1 MCAILDAN
9 VRDEVFGSNPSEA
22 GLAFL
27 DWLMSEG
34 NALVI
39 GGKLTQE
46 LEKDAPEKFLDWQQ
60 SERLSGRIIRFNAED
75 VRVQATRLTRS
86 RSCVSDD
93 EHIIALAQISGARLL
108 YSKDKLLAKD
118 FKKKMLIDRP
128 RGKVYSTARSKRFT
142 STHKGLLQRTD
153 LCAIKKQD

>member
-39 GGKLTQE
+39 GGKLSEE
-46 LEKDAPEKFLDWQQ
+46 LENGAREKFLDWLN
-60 SERLSGRIIRFNAED
+60 ERLSGRIVRFNDEEI
-75 VRVQATRLTRS
+75 RVQEAKLTRS

-93 EHIIALAQISGARLL
+93 EHIIALLRSAV
-108 YSKDKLLAKD
+108 LACC
-118 FKKKMLIDRP
+118 I
-128 RGKVYSTARSKRFT
+128 
-142 STHKGLLQRTD
+142 QRTNV
-153 LCAIKKQD
+153 